1 MNLIPT
7 LALSVVLTTSA
18 ALAQANTLPGLQQ
31 EEDINRGLLVV
42 AVADKI
48 RRECDSIGGRL
59 FTARSYANA
68 LKDMASERGYS
79 DDEIDA
85 YINDKQNKA
94 AMRERRNAYYEK
106 HGASNLDPN
115 SLCVLG
121 RSEINKN
128 SQIGRLLKAK

>member
-1 MNLIPT
+1 MRLIST
-7 LALSVVLTTSA
+7 LALSVALSTSA
-18 ALAQANTLPGLQQ
+18 ALAQANTLPGLDK
-31 EEDINRGLLVV
+31 EKDINSGLLIV

-68 LKDMASERGYS
+68 LKNMASDRGYS

-94 AMRERRNAYYEK
+94 AMRERRNAYYK
-106 HGASNLDPN
+106 KYGASNLDPD

-121 RSEINKN
+121 YAEIKKK
-128 SQIGRLLKAK
+128 SQIGMLLKAK

>member
-1 MNLIPT
+1 MRMIST
-7 LALSVVLTTSA
+7 LVLSVALTTNA

-31 EEDINRGLLVV
+31 EEDINTGLFVV

-48 RRECDSIGGRL
+48 RRECGNISGRL

-94 AMRERRNAYYEK
+94 AMRERRNEYFFSK
-106 HGASNLDPN
+106 GASNLDAN

-121 RSEINKN
+121 HEEIHKN
-128 SQIGRLLKAK
+128 SQIGLLLKAK